1 MPRRSRGCKQCKQ
14 RRIGCDGG
22 LPSCR
27 QCLATERT
35 CSGPLQ
41 GPLIV
46 DQTASVSSKQAAAL
60 RRRRQDRIVQQPS
73 SQSMFAHLFIA
84 EFVSFITARDGQ
96 VWQRSWLS
104 ELQHGTVVD
113 EGPALELSMQA
124 TALAYCGATSRNPAA
139 VRHACQIYGRALSKH
154 SRSISQNSESLHAAS
169 LCTCIMLSFFEAVCS
184 TSYTAY
190 GAHLRAGQSMLALIP
205 ADPSYCQVVWQLA
218 KHVQCQT
225 VRVIHSN
232 LAINV
237 ADEES
242 TVVCYGCKPGGV
254 CIKYARP

>member
-1 MPRRSRGCKQCKQ
+1 MPRRSRGCKQCRQ

-27 QCLATERT
+27 QCLNTKRA

-41 GPLIV
+41 GALII
-46 DQTASVSSKQAAAL
+46 DQTESVSSRASAPQQHQY
-60 RRRRQDRIVQQPS
+60 RPRHGSVVHQPS
-73 SQSMFAHLFIA
+73 SQSMFAHVFIA

-124 TALAYCGATSRNPAA
+124 TALAYCGAASKNPAA

-154 SRSISQNSESLHAAS
+154 ARSISQHPDSLRAAS

-184 TSYTAY
+184 TSFTAY
-190 GAHLRAGQSMLALIP
+190 GAHLRAAQSMLAMMP
-205 ADPSYCQVVWQLA
+205 EDPPGPSQSQVVWQLA
-218 KHVQCQT
+218 KHIQCQT
-225 VRVIHSN
+225 VRNFVFFCSW
-232 LAINV
+232 V
-237 ADEES
+237 
-242 TVVCYGCKPGGV
+242 
-254 CIKYARP
+254 